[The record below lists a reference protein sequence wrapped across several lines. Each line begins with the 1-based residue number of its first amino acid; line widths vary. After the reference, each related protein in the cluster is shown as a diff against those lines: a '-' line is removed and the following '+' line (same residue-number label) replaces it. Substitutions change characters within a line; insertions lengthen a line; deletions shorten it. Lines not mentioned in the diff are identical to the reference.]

1 MTDLERTARR
11 VVETFSARGATL
23 GTAESLTGGMIAA
36 AVADVSGASKVLM
49 GGVVSYDPKVKRDV
63 LGVSQVIIDGVGV
76 VSEACAIQMA
86 KGARKI
92 LGTDIA
98 VSATGI
104 AGPTGGTEEN
114 PVGTVWLGVSGHKG
128 TFAKKC
134 HFEGDRMAVREQ
146 SAQVVLDMALEILL
160 EESR

>member
-1 MTDLERTARR
+1 MTQLEKTARR
-11 VVETFSARGATL
+11 VVETFSSRGATL

-36 AVADVSGASKVLM
+36 AVADISGASAVLM
-49 GGVVSYDPKVKRDV
+49 GGIVSYDPKVKRDV

-86 KGARKI
+86 KGARKM
-92 LGTDIA
+92 LKTDVV

-134 HFEGDRMAVREQ
+134 QFDGDRQSVREQ
-146 SAQVVLDMALEILL
+146 CAEEALSMALEMLL